1 MKIRNTFETL
11 AKDGFDKNLIEGT
24 LHQIEINSRIKSTNF
39 GISLLGKMLSSFMSD
54 GNCKESLEVNKNIDF
69 VREEVKKG
77 RFFENL
83 IDQYFLQN
91 PHHIK
96 VLMKSDEEFTQKKVD
111 LEKQELKKIR
121 EKMTKEEMEK
131 IIEDVAF

>member
-1 MKIRNTFETL
+1 
-11 AKDGFDKNLIEGT
+11 
-24 LHQIEINSRIKSTNF
+24 
-39 GISLLGKMLSSFMSD
+39 MSD
-54 GNCKESLEVNKNIDF
+54 GNCKEGLEVNKNIDF

-83 IDQYFLQN
+83 IEKYFLQN

-96 VLMKSDEEFTQKKVD
+96 VLMNSDAEFTQKMVD
-111 LEKQELKKIR
+111 REKEELKNIK

-131 IIEDVAF
+131 IIEDVTFIAKLYNVYPILNPI